1 MSASSQTMDIS
12 ADSWNMVYALLSAV
26 SGWLSS
32 KGVKLASSL
41 MEVILMKTWAKVL
54 AGAAGLSGAAA
65 LGYLMHDVFK
75 QENELDKQM
84 KETEAEIQQKLD
96 EMVESVRKHQRKE
109 RMAIINNVL
118 KDMTL
123 DDSVKLAQECGVP
136 ENDILHNEDD
146 VDELFTK

>member
-1 MSASSQTMDIS
+1 
-12 ADSWNMVYALLSAV
+12 
-26 SGWLSS
+26 
-32 KGVKLASSL
+32 
-41 MEVILMKTWAKVL
+41 MKTWTKVL
-54 AGAAGLSGAAA
+54 VGAAGLSGAA
-65 LGYLMHDVFK
+65 LGWLMYDAFK

-109 RMAIINNVL
+109 RMAIINDVL

-136 ENDILHNEDD
+136 ENDILHNEDE